1 MAQKI
6 QLPYTLQTDV
16 GMVLDAGF
24 PAIRYFPDI
33 SRSYSELPSSA
44 TVRLP
49 HVMSPSERFQN
60 SLEEYADLDFADQ
73 DWFSSAHTPITKTA
87 IACIRQNNAPKR
99 SHLNGTEGDIDR
111 FLHNINACRNGT
123 MDIYLLIKL
132 IKSRTRLDL
141 EQAAAAVV
149 SAFVNAGRLDDA
161 ELLLRELTGVLARNR
176 RQTHSQHAMEALAHC
191 AEKVYA
197 WCKKSCVDGETKL
210 GPSRPQ
216 NHAELVGLLLRI
228 RRVRPRNRC
237 LYIPAWLFREA
248 GIDPPGD
255 HAAYL
260 DGYQAKLAA
269 RGESRQGILGYQW
282 PQVEPDDG
290 SIVLSK
296 RMFRRVQTR
305 IYRLYRFWNPAERLR
320 RGVCRLEESVLY
332 AAEWVNRRLRETD
345 DVAKVACWF
354 FAYQRRLQ
362 LKVVS
367 DDSCTRFLAKG
378 EGGTLYQNNLGMK
391 STFEEVLARVA
402 GLGESDGLGAGSNDT
417 VELIDRTCFL
427 MRDYVDVYGEGK
439 KENLIFSKEQRGG
452 KGRGPDQGIEKVP
465 GPVYK
470 FLAKDI
476 MHWNNAWGDDAFAG
490 GKVHGWEDWL
500 RNKEVDTRQNDTLA
514 T

>member
-1 MAQKI
+1 
-6 QLPYTLQTDV
+6 
-16 GMVLDAGF
+16 
-24 PAIRYFPDI
+24 
-33 SRSYSELPSSA
+33 
-44 TVRLP
+44 
-49 HVMSPSERFQN
+49 MSPSERFQN
-60 SLEEYADLDFADQ
+60 SLQEYADLDFADQ
-73 DWFSSAHTPITKTA
+73 DWFSSAHTPIAKTA

-111 FLHNINACRNGT
+111 FLHNINACRDGT

-132 IKSRTRLDL
+132 IKSRIRLDL

-161 ELLLRELTGVLARNR
+161 ELLLGELTGVLAVSCMWIGPWDQRNR

-197 WCKKSCVDGETKL
+197 WCKKSCVDGESKL

-216 NHAELVGLLLRI
+216 NHAELVRLLLRI
-228 RRVRPRNRC
+228 RRVRPRSRC

-260 DGYQAKLAA
+260 DGYQAELAG

-282 PQVEPDDG
+282 PQMGPDDG
-290 SIVLSK
+290 SIVVSK
-296 RMFRRVQTR
+296 RVFRRVQTR
-305 IYRLYRFWNPAERLR
+305 IYRLYRFWDPAERLR
-320 RGVCRLEESVLY
+320 RGVRRLEESVLY

-367 DDSCTRFLAKG
+367 DDGRTRFLAKG

-402 GLGESDGLGAGSNDT
+402 GLGESDGLGAGADDT
-417 VELIDRTCFL
+417 VEMIDRTCFL
-427 MRDYVDVYGEGK
+427 MRDYVNVYGDGK
-439 KENLIFSKEQRGG
+439 KEHLVFSKDQRGG
-452 KGRGPDQGIEKVP
+452 KGRGPVDEYNMLCDIMKELKIRAKDQGIEKVP

-500 RNKEVDTRQNDTLA
+500 RDKEVDTRQNDTLA